1 MIKLFTRYISVGVL
15 NTALHWLVFSVGVYL
30 FSVNQAAANFI
41 AFAVAV
47 SFSFFANAK
56 FTFKSQPRVRGYFL
70 FVTFMGV
77 MSLLVGKA
85 SDYYHIHPII
95 TLIEFSFLSLFC
107 GFFFSKF
114 VVFKESE

>member
-1 MIKLFTRYISVGVL
+1 M
-15 NTALHWLVFSVGVYL
+15 

-56 FTFKSQPRVRGYFL
+56 FTFKSQPRIRGCFL
-70 FVTFMGV
+70 FATFLSF
-77 MSLLVGKA
+77 MSLLVGKT
-85 SDYYHIHPII
+85 SDYYNIHPII
-95 TLIEFSFLSLFC
+95 TLIDFSFFAFFC

-114 VVFKESE
+114 VFFKESE